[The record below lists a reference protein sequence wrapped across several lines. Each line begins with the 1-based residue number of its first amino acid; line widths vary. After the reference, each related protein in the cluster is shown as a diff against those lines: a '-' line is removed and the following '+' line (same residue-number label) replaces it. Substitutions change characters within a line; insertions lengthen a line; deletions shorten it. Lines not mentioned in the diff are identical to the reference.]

1 MGSRI
6 IGVGSALPEMIVTND
21 DLSQYVETDDEWI
34 TSRTGIRERHIA
46 LDETTTSLGVDAA
59 RRALGIEA
67 GGWCANST
75 PLDPESLDLII
86 AMTVSP
92 DMIVPSQAA
101 LYKAELGATHAV
113 AYDLNAA
120 CAGCVYGMDTAASL
134 LELSAVTSTLEHAAA
149 GYASSLHLAKR
160 NTYKRALIIG
170 ADRMSRVTDWTDRAT
185 CVLFGDGAGAV
196 VLEWQDNDCGVL
208 ASRLVNIDDVKHA
221 LNLANT
227 FDLSTFPFANPVK
240 AAGERSVAALTI
252 NNGTV
257 ASVVTDAVANTLS
270 HAGSQEAGADIPDAC
285 RDEYCACTDEYEG
298 AIQPTI
304 TMKGAAVF
312 KFSTKVM
319 ASCVREVLERA
330 DMDIDDIDLVVP
342 HQANERIIVSAMK
355 KLGLPLDIIHL
366 TIDTVG
372 NTSAS
377 SALIALADAYTKGK
391 ITPGS
396 IVCMVGFGGGL
407 TAGAVLFRA

>member
-21 DLSQYVETDDEWI
+21 DLSQYVETDNEWI
-34 TSRTGIRERHIA
+34 VTRTGIRERHIA
-46 LDETTTSLGVDAA
+46 LEETTTSLGVCAA
-59 RRALGIEA
+59 RRALGLEA
-67 GGWCANST
+67 GGWREGSS
-75 PLDPESLDLII
+75 PLDPESIDLII
-86 AMTVSP
+86 AMSVSP
-92 DMIVPSQAA
+92 DVIVPSQAA
-101 LYKAELGATHAV
+101 RYKAELGATHAV

-134 LELSAVTSTLEHAAA
+134 LELSALTQACDQF
-149 GYASSLHLAKR
+149 SSGPHKTFQSAKR
-160 NTYKRALIIG
+160 NVYKRALIIG

-196 VLEWQDNDCGVL
+196 VLEWQDNDYGVL
-208 ASRLVNIDDVKHA
+208 ASRLVNIDDVKQA

-227 FDLSTFPFANPVK
+227 FDTSTFPFSNAI
-240 AAGERSVAALTI
+240 AAGEDGDGDRQS
-252 NNGTV
+252 
-257 ASVVTDAVANTLS
+257 
-270 HAGSQEAGADIPDAC
+270 
-285 RDEYCACTDEYEG
+285 
-298 AIQPTI
+298 TI

-330 DMDIDDIDLVVP
+330 DMDIEDIDLIVP
-342 HQANERIIVSAMK
+342 HQANERIIASAMK
-355 KLGLPLDIIHL
+355 RLGLSLDGVHL

-391 ITPGS
+391 ITPGD